1 LPRVLRRSG
10 GGGTI
15 TLMSTVREI
24 YLDNA
29 ATTRPDPAVVAAMT
43 SALTEGYGNPSSI
56 HGKGVEAERRVA
68 EARAQVAALLGVP
81 PAAVLFTSGGTE
93 ANNLAIKGAARAYR
107 NRGRHL
113 IGTAVEHSSV
123 LEALRTLEAEGFAL
137 TVLPVDRGGRID
149 PDEVRRA
156 LRPDTLLVSVMAVN
170 NEVGTV
176 QPVAE
181 IARIVRDAR
190 GGARLPLFHVDAV
203 QALGRVPISAA
214 EIDLLTVSAHKVHGP
229 KGAGALVVREGVR
242 LEPLL
247 HGGEQQRGV
256 RPGTENVPG
265 IVGFGQAAA
274 RLREEGPAAAA
285 HLQRLRARLV
295 ERLGDIAGLAI
306 NTPAEGAAPHILN
319 VRLAGVR
326 GETLVHRLEMEGIYV
341 STGSACHSRDPR
353 PSHVLV
359 AMGLSRE
366 EALSSI
372 RISLARTTTLEEI
385 EAAADALARA
395 VADLRVLV

>member
-1 LPRVLRRSG
+1 
-10 GGGTI
+10 
-15 TLMSTVREI
+15 MSEVREI

-29 ATTRPDPAVVAAMT
+29 ATTRPDPAVIAAMT
-43 SALTEGYGNPSSI
+43 AALTEGYGNPSSL
-56 HGKGVEAERRVA
+56 HGKGVQAERRIA
-68 EARAQVAALLGVP
+68 EARAQLATLLGVLP
-81 PAAVLFTSGGTE
+81 SAVLFTSGGTE

-107 NRGRHL
+107 TQGRHL
-113 IGTAVEHSSV
+113 ITTAVEHSSV
-123 LEALRTLEAEGFAL
+123 LEALRSLEAEGFAL
-137 TVLPVDRGGRID
+137 TVLPVDAAGGVD

-156 LRPDTLLVSVMAVN
+156 LRPDTVLVSVMAVN

-181 IARIVRDAR
+181 IGRIVRDAR
-190 GGARLPLFHVDAV
+190 GHGRLPLFHVDGV
-203 QALGRVPISAA
+203 QALGRVPIPAA
-214 EIDLLTVSAHKVHGP
+214 EIDLLTISAHKVHGP
-229 KGAGALVVREGVR
+229 KGTGALIVREGVR

-265 IVGFGQAAA
+265 ILGFGQAAA
-274 RLREEGPAAAA
+274 RMLEEGPAAAVYL
-285 HLQRLRARLV
+285 HRLRARLL
-295 ERLGDIAGLAI
+295 ERCGGIAGLAV

-319 VRLAGVR
+319 VRVAGVR
-326 GETLVHRLEMEGIYV
+326 GETLVHRLEMEGVYV

-372 RISLARTTTLEEI
+372 RISLARPTTLEEVD
-385 EAAADALARA
+385 AAADALGRA

>member
-1 LPRVLRRSG
+1 MLRRSG

-190 GGARLPLFHVDAV
+190 GEGRLPLFHVDAV
-203 QALGRVPISAA
+203 QALGRVPIPVA

-274 RLREEGPAAAA
+274 RLREEGPAAA

-306 NTPAEGAAPHILN
+306 NTPAAGAAPHILN
-319 VRLAGVR
+319 VCLAGVR

-341 STGSACHSRDPR
+341 STGSACHSHDPR

-359 AMGLSRE
+359 AMGLSRQ

-372 RISLARTTTLEEI
+372 RISLARTTTHEDI
-385 EAAADALARA
+385 EAAGDALTRA

>member
-1 LPRVLRRSG
+1 VLRRSG

-229 KGAGALVVREGVR
+229 KGAGALVVREGV

-341 STGSACHSRDPR
+341 STGSDCHSRDPR